1 MPLDPMLEAVT
12 EEGKSD
18 ADVQAEV
25 GMSDA
30 DKKVP
35 YKLLNRTRQ
44 TEVKGNLKVN
54 SH

>member
-30 DKKVP
+30 DKKGALQITQP
-35 YKLLNRTRQ
+35 NETDRGERKP
-44 TEVKGNLKVN
+44 
-54 SH
+54 

>member
-30 DKKVP
+30 DKNGALHVTQSNETDRGERKP
-35 YKLLNRTRQ
+35 
-44 TEVKGNLKVN
+44 
-54 SH
+54 